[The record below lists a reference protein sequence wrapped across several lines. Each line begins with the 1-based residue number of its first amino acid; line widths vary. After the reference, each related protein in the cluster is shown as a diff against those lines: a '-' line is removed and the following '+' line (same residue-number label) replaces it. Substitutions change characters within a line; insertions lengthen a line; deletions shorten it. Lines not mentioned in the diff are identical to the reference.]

1 MVVNTDGRAASRNQ
15 RELTAVRK
23 KESLMANTYG
33 NNIQLTIFGGS
44 HDPEIGM
51 TLTGFPA
58 GVRLCEQ
65 ELHAFMARRA
75 PGQGPWATARK
86 EPDVPVFT
94 AGVVV
99 ESDENGTCYVSDGS
113 PMRAVIIN
121 QNQRSGD
128 YASLSDTPRPSHAD
142 YPARVKFGETVDLR
156 GGGKYSGRL
165 TAPLCIAGAFCL
177 AYLRERGIEVGA
189 HILQVGAVKDRPY
202 DRLSIPPDTL
212 HRPAA
217 VSFPVLDPEAG
228 EAMRGEIECARL
240 TADSVGGTVECAV
253 IGLPVGVGD
262 HPFDGMEGRIS
273 SILFSIPAVKA
284 VAFGDGFDFALGYG
298 STHNDAYRVSD
309 RRIVTQS
316 NHCGGIVGG
325 MSTGM
330 PVIFTCG
337 FKPTPSI
344 GIEQES
350 VSLSRVENTVMTV
363 KGRHDPCIVPRAV
376 PVVEAAAAVAVVDL
390 LLDGKE
396 LV

>member
-1 MVVNTDGRAASRNQ
+1 
-15 RELTAVRK
+15 
-23 KESLMANTYG
+23 MANTYG
-33 NNIQLTIFGGS
+33 NNITLTIFGGS

-58 GVRLCEQ
+58 GVKLPEA
-65 ELHAFMARRA
+65 ELLAFMARRA

-86 EPDVPVFT
+86 EPDIPMFT
-94 AGVVV
+94 AGVTEEMLDGQKV
-99 ESDENGTCYVSDGS
+99 YISDGS

-121 QNQRSGD
+121 TNQRSGD
-128 YASLSDTPRPSHAD
+128 YSSLLDTPRPSHAD
-142 YPARVKFGETVDLR
+142 YPARVKFGDTVDLR

-189 HILQVGAVKDRPY
+189 HILQVGAVKDAAF
-202 DRLSIPPDTL
+202 DRLHLTPEAL
-212 HRPAA
+212 HAPAA
-217 VSFPVLDPEAG
+217 SSFSVIDPEAG
-228 EAMRGEIECARL
+228 EAMKGEIECARM
-240 TADSVGGTVECAV
+240 TADSVGGIVECAV
-253 IGLPVGVGD
+253 IGLPVGLGD

-273 SILFSIPAVKA
+273 AILFSIPAVKA

-298 STHNDAYRVSD
+298 STHNDAYRVENGAV
-309 RRIVTQS
+309 VTKT

-344 GIEQES
+344 GSEQES
-350 VSLSRVENTVMTV
+350 VSLTRRENTTMTV
-363 KGRHDPCIVPRAV
+363 KGRHDPCIIPRAV
-376 PVVEAAAAVAVVDL
+376 PVVEAAAALAVMDMM
-390 LLDGKE
+390 LD
-396 LV
+396 

>member
-1 MVVNTDGRAASRNQ
+1 
-15 RELTAVRK
+15 
-23 KESLMANTYG
+23 MANTYG

-58 GVRLCEQ
+58 GIRLPEA
-65 ELHAFMARRA
+65 ELLAFMTRRA
-75 PGQGPWATARK
+75 PGQGPWATSRK
-86 EPDVPVFT
+86 EPDIPVFT
-94 AGVVV
+94 AGITEEIV
-99 ESDENGTCYVSDGS
+99 DGQRIYVSDGT

-121 QNQRSGD
+121 TNQRSGD

-142 YPARVKFGETVDLR
+142 YPARMKFGDTVDLR

-177 AYLRERGIEVGA
+177 AYLRDCGIEIGA
-189 HILQVGAVKDRPY
+189 HIQQIGAVKDKPF
-202 DRLSIPPDTL
+202 DRLHLSSQDL
-212 HRPAA
+212 HAPAA
-217 VSFPVLDPEAG
+217 SLFPVIDTEAG
-228 EAMRGEIECARL
+228 EAMKGEIECARM
-240 TADSVGGTVECAV
+240 TGDSVGGSVECAV
-253 IGLPVGVGD
+253 IGLPVGLGD

-298 STHNDAYRVSD
+298 STHNDAYRVENG
-309 RRIVTQS
+309 RIVTTT

-344 GIEQES
+344 GSEQES
-350 VSLSRVENTVMTV
+350 VSLARRENTTMTV
-363 KGRHDPCIVPRAV
+363 KGRHDPCIIPRAV
-376 PVVEAAAAVAVVDL
+376 PVVEAAAAVAMVDMM
-390 LLDGKE
+390 LD
-396 LV
+396 V

>member
-1 MVVNTDGRAASRNQ
+1 MKNV
-15 RELTAVRK
+15 
-23 KESLMANTYG
+23 YG

-44 HDPEIGM
+44 HDSEIGM

-58 GVRLCEQ
+58 GVRLPEA
-65 ELHAFMARRA
+65 ELLAFMARRA

-86 EPDVPVFT
+86 EPDIPVFT
-94 AGVVV
+94 AGITEEILDGRKV
-99 ESDENGTCYVSDGS
+99 YISDGS

-121 QNQRSGD
+121 TNQRSGD
-128 YASLSDTPRPSHAD
+128 YTSLPDTPRPSHAD

-189 HILQVGAVKDRPY
+189 HILQIGAVKDIAF
-202 DRLSIPPDTL
+202 DRLRLTTDAL
-212 HRPAA
+212 HAPAA
-217 VSFPVLDPEAG
+217 SSFSVIDPEAG
-228 EAMRGEIECARL
+228 EAMKGEIECARM
-240 TADSVGGTVECAV
+240 TADSVGGIVECGV

-284 VAFGDGFDFALGYG
+284 VAFGDGFDFVTGYG
-298 STHNDAYRVSD
+298 STHNDAYRVENGK
-309 RRIVTQS
+309 IVTKT

-330 PVIFTCG
+330 PVIFSCG

-344 GIEQES
+344 GCEQES
-350 VSLSRVENTVMTV
+350 VSLTRRENTTMTV

-376 PVVEAAAAVAVVDL
+376 PVVEAAAAVAVVDMM
-390 LLDGKE
+390 LDE
-396 LV
+396 

>member
-1 MVVNTDGRAASRNQ
+1 
-15 RELTAVRK
+15 
-23 KESLMANTYG
+23 MANTYG

-58 GVRLCEQ
+58 GIRLPEA
-65 ELHAFMARRA
+65 ELLAFMARRA
-75 PGQGPWATARK
+75 PGQGPWATSRK
-86 EPDVPVFT
+86 EPDIPVFT
-94 AGVVV
+94 SGVTAV
-99 ESDENGTCYVSDGS
+99 EENGNRIYISDGS

-121 QNQRSGD
+121 TNQRSGD
-128 YASLSDTPRPSHAD
+128 YASLADTPRPSHAD
-142 YPARVKFGETVDLR
+142 YPARVKFGDTVDLR

-177 AYLRERGIEVGA
+177 AYLREKGIEIGA
-189 HILQVGAVKDRPY
+189 HILQIGAVKDTPF
-202 DRLSIPPDTL
+202 DRLHLSSAAL
-212 HRPAA
+212 HKPAES
-217 VSFPVLDPEAG
+217 SFSVIDPEAG
-228 EAMRGEIECARL
+228 EAMKGEIECARM
-240 TADSVGGTVECAV
+240 TADSVGGSVECAV
-253 IGLPVGVGD
+253 IGLPVGLGD

-298 STHNDAYRVSD
+298 STHNDAYRVENG
-309 RRIVTQS
+309 RIITAT

-330 PVIFTCG
+330 PVIFSCG

-344 GIEQES
+344 GTEQQS
-350 VSLSRVENTVMTV
+350 VSVSKLENTTVTV

-376 PVVEAAAAVAVVDL
+376 PVVEAAAAVAVVDMM
-390 LLDGKE
+390 LDA
-396 LV
+396 

>member
-1 MVVNTDGRAASRNQ
+1 
-15 RELTAVRK
+15 
-23 KESLMANTYG
+23 MANTYG

-58 GVRLCEQ
+58 GIRLPEA
-65 ELHAFMARRA
+65 ELLAFMARRA
-75 PGQGPWATARK
+75 PGQGPWATSRK
-86 EPDVPVFT
+86 EPDIPVFT
-94 AGVVV
+94 SGVTAV
-99 ESDENGTCYVSDGS
+99 EENGNRIYISDGS

-121 QNQRSGD
+121 TNQRSGD
-128 YASLSDTPRPSHAD
+128 YASLADTPRPSHAD
-142 YPARVKFGETVDLR
+142 YPARVKFGNTVDLR

-177 AYLRERGIEVGA
+177 AYLREKGIEIGA
-189 HILQVGAVKDRPY
+189 HILQIGAVKDTPF
-202 DRLSIPPDTL
+202 DRLHLSSAAL
-212 HRPAA
+212 HKPAES
-217 VSFPVLDPEAG
+217 SFSVIDPEAG
-228 EAMRGEIECARL
+228 EAMKGEIECARM
-240 TADSVGGTVECAV
+240 TADSVGGSVECAV
-253 IGLPVGVGD
+253 IGLPVGLGD

-298 STHNDAYRVSD
+298 STHNDAYRVENG
-309 RRIVTQS
+309 RIITAT

-330 PVIFTCG
+330 PVIFSCG

-344 GIEQES
+344 GTEQQS
-350 VSLSRVENTVMTV
+350 VSVSKLENTTVTV

-376 PVVEAAAAVAVVDL
+376 PVVEAAAAVAVVDMM
-390 LLDGKE
+390 LDA
-396 LV
+396 